1 MYQALYRKWRPKDF
15 EDVVG
20 QDHITVTLKNEVASG
35 KFSHAYLFTGSRGT
49 GKTTCSKIIAKAV
62 NCLHPVDGTPC
73 NECEICRGIDEGS
86 ILDVVEIDA
95 ASNNG
100 VDNIRQLREEAYFMP
115 SVAKY
120 RVYILDEC
128 HMLSAGAVN
137 ALLKILEEPPEHVIF
152 ILATTEIHKVL
163 PTILS
168 RCQRFDFKRIKSRT
182 IADRLLYVAG
192 EEGFSLTDDAALL
205 IARLSDGGMRD
216 ALSLLDL
223 CTSYT
228 GEINV
233 RTVTEAAG
241 LAGQGHLFDLAAAAI
256 AKDPTAALRTVEAL
270 SENSVDFARLT
281 EQLVGHF
288 RNLMLV
294 KTVKEPEELVQATP
308 EDLER
313 LRTQAKGITL
323 PQVLMAIDLLQE
335 TMGKISR
342 TAFKRTEFEM
352 ALIRLCDQQ
361 LGGGLE
367 GVLDRLE
374 KLERAVR
381 TGVRPAAPEQPEAA
395 AASAS
400 PAAAAVRA
408 KPAQAGETANL
419 SGQAAAPSAPKP
431 GTSEVMPF
439 PDWAKVLSEL
449 QPHNGALYGAMIDSR
464 AYTSGDL
471 MLIDCA
477 NDMFRQLLRTSIAA
491 KESLRD
497 AILAV
502 TGRKYNLG
510 PYNPQK
516 HTVAQKTDD
525 PLEGLLKKASEL
537 NVPLELK

>member
-62 NCLHPVDGTPC
+62 NCLHPVDGNPC

>member
-1 MYQALYRKWRPKDF
+1 
-15 EDVVG
+15 
-20 QDHITVTLKNEVASG
+20 
-35 KFSHAYLFTGSRGT
+35 
-49 GKTTCSKIIAKAV
+49 
-62 NCLHPVDGTPC
+62 
-73 NECEICRGIDEGS
+73 
-86 ILDVVEIDA
+86 
-95 ASNNG
+95 
-100 VDNIRQLREEAYFMP
+100 
-115 SVAKY
+115 
-120 RVYILDEC
+120 
-128 HMLSAGAVN
+128 
-137 ALLKILEEPPEHVIF
+137 
-152 ILATTEIHKVL
+152 
-163 PTILS
+163 
-168 RCQRFDFKRIKSRT
+168 
-182 IADRLLYVAG
+182 
-192 EEGFSLTDDAALL
+192 
-205 IARLSDGGMRD
+205 
-216 ALSLLDL
+216 
-223 CTSYT
+223 
-228 GEINV
+228 
-233 RTVTEAAG
+233 
-241 LAGQGHLFDLAAAAI
+241 
-256 AKDPTAALRTVEAL
+256 
-270 SENSVDFARLT
+270 
-281 EQLVGHF
+281 
-288 RNLMLV
+288 
-294 KTVKEPEELVQATP
+294 
-308 EDLER
+308 
-313 LRTQAKGITL
+313 
-323 PQVLMAIDLLQE
+323 MAIDLLQE

>member
-62 NCLHPVDGTPC
+62 NCLHPVDGNPC

-294 KTVKEPEELVQATP
+294 KTVKEPEDLVQATP

-395 AASAS
+395 A
-400 PAAAAVRA
+400 
-408 KPAQAGETANL
+408 
-419 SGQAAAPSAPKP
+419 PSAQKP

-516 HTVAQKTDD
+516 HTVAQNTDD